1 MQPLSARCM
10 RILLRFRL
18 GAHSLLV
25 VVSCRTGT
33 PRAQRL
39 SQHCDQ
45 HAVGDER
52 HIMFECPAL
61 QAVRDTMLHCLPV
74 VQALQQVM
82 WRTSLGWLNLS
93 STCLVCWIL
102 RVWMMSHLISPRRLE
117 QM

>member
-52 HIMFECPAL
+52 HMMFECPAL

-74 VQALQQVM
+74 VQALQQELCGGTTGVAQFVVD
-82 WRTSLGWLNLS
+82 LP
-93 STCLVCWIL
+93 CLLDPPGVDD
-102 RVWMMSHLISPRRLE
+102 VPSHQP
-117 QM
+117 